1 MPTDAEARLQFSRR
15 AMLLGGVQAAA
26 GAVLIGRMAW
36 LAIADGDR
44 YALAAE
50 DNRIALKPIPPRR
63 GWIIDARGEPLA
75 ALRPAYALEMTPSLV
90 RDMPATLENI
100 GRIIP
105 LPPDEMTDIAK
116 QAAAM
121 RGSGTIAIAEDIGWD
136 AYAAFNVELSDLAG
150 VQPVR
155 TYVRHYPGG
164 EAFGHV
170 LGYVGRPSREQYL
183 ETRNRLYLVPG
194 FRIGK
199 DGVERSKDLVLRGA
213 AGARRIEVNARGR
226 IVRELE
232 TQPDT
237 PGETVQLTLD
247 RGLQSYAAARVGADS
262 ASVVV
267 IDCLTGDIKCMLSMP
282 AFDPN
287 IFSNRIPSSLWAE
300 MQAAETKPLLN
311 KVTQGLYV
319 PGSTFKTVTALAA
332 LAEGVLPSETVGCG
346 GAYRV
351 GGNTWRCHRRSGHG
365 SMNMERAIA
374 ASCNVFFYANARRIG
389 PEAVARMAR
398 KLGLGQEFDIP
409 MPVQREGIVPDPDWL
424 MQRHGRQWTVGDT
437 LNTSIGQGYLIT
449 SPLQLAVMTSR
460 IASGRVVVPRMLA
473 AEAPDPFDPLPI
485 PSEYLETVRRGM
497 ADVVNGPGGTARR
510 ARLPIADVRMAG
522 KTGTAQVRRITAGF
536 RGGASVERRFRDH
549 ALFVAFAP
557 ADAPRYA
564 ISVVVEH
571 GISGSRAAAPIA
583 RDVMTWIFD
592 RPRAEAELTK
602 IEEALTRARRAS
614 EETARRAAAA
624 AEAAAAAAA
633 AVAESRPSGDAPQ

>member
-1 MPTDAEARLQFSRR
+1 MPTDADVRLQFTRR
-15 AMLLGGVQAAA
+15 AMLLAGLQVGA
-26 GAVLIGRMAW
+26 GALLVGRMAW
-36 LAIADGDR
+36 LAIAEGDR

-63 GWIIDARGEPLA
+63 GWITDARGQPLA

-90 RDMPATLENI
+90 SDLPATLRSIN
-100 GRIIP
+100 GIIP
-105 LPPDEMTDIAK
+105 LDPEDLERIRREADNIG
-116 QAAAM
+116 
-121 RGSGTIAIAEDIGWD
+121 GSGTIAIADDIGWD
-136 AYAAFNVELSDLAG
+136 AYASFNVKLADLAG

-155 TYVRHYPGG
+155 SYVRHYPGG
-164 EAFGHV
+164 EAFGHL
-170 LGYVGRPSREQYL
+170 LGYVGRPSRAQYE
-183 ETRNRLYLVPG
+183 ETGNRLYLMPG

-199 DGVERSKDLVLRGA
+199 DGVERAKDAALRGT

-237 PGETVQLTLD
+237 PGDTVQLTVD
-247 RGLQSYAAARVGADS
+247 RDLQAFAAARVGGES
-262 ASVVV
+262 ASLVV

-300 MQAAETKPLLN
+300 LQAAETKPLLN

-319 PGSTFKTVTALAA
+319 PGSTFKMVTALAA

-346 GAYRV
+346 GRYRV
-351 GGNTWRCHRRSGHG
+351 GGNTWHCHQRRGHG
-365 SMNMERAIA
+365 TMNMERGIA
-374 ASCNVFFYANARRIG
+374 ASCNVYFYATARRIG

-398 KLGLGQEFDIP
+398 TLGLGQEFDLP
-409 MPVQREGIVPDPDWL
+409 VPVQREGIVPDPDWL
-424 MQRHGRQWTVGDT
+424 MQKHDRKWGVGDT
-437 LNTSIGQGYLIT
+437 LNTAIGQGYLIAN
-449 SPLQLAVMTSR
+449 PLQLAVMVSR
-460 IASGRVVVPRMLA
+460 IASGRIVQPRLMTGA
-473 AEAPDPFDPLPI
+473 TPEPFPALGI
-485 PSEYLETVRRGM
+485 PADYLDTVRRGM
-497 ADVVNGPGGTARR
+497 EDVVNGPGGTARR
-510 ARLPIADVRMAG
+510 ARLPVPGIRMAG

-557 ADAPRYA
+557 AGAPRYA

-571 GISGSRAAAPIA
+571 GISGSRAAAPLA

-592 RPRAEAELTK
+592 RPKAEAELDK
-602 IEEALTRARRAS
+602 LLGARERERRAREEA
-614 EETARRAAAA
+614 ARRAAEASARA
-624 AEAAAAAAA
+624 AEAAASGAAAD
-633 AVAESRPSGDAPQ
+633 GAPVP